1 METERDLVVASV
13 SALVLFEIW
22 KAYENNAPT
31 IADLRAA
38 QPGDNAM
45 KQRLLDTD
53 FTVGSIALAVGVVFA
68 TKAKDSSLLVII
80 AALLMAL
87 SFWRY
92 EILEGESAS
101 WEK

>member
-22 KAYENNAPT
+22 KAYENNAPS
-31 IADLRAA
+31 IADLRAS
-38 QPGDNAM
+38 DKSDLAM
-45 KQRLLDTD
+45 RQRLIDSD
-53 FTVGSIALAVGVVFA
+53 FTVGSIAIAVGVVFA
-68 TKAKDSSLLVII
+68 IKAKDSSLLVII
-80 AALLMAL
+80 AALLAAL

-92 EILEGESAS
+92 EILEGEKLS